1 MCDQEPQVHEIG
13 KSGDMLRILKN
24 LSVLSSELP
33 NALEK
38 IVDAKDA
45 EEIDGGEKW
54 VQGLFAD
61 TIKAYSQ

>member
-1 MCDQEPQVHEIG
+1 
-13 KSGDMLRILKN
+13 MLRILKN

-45 EEIDGGEKW
+45 EEIDGGSGI
-54 VQGLFAD
+54 VC
-61 TIKAYSQ
+61 